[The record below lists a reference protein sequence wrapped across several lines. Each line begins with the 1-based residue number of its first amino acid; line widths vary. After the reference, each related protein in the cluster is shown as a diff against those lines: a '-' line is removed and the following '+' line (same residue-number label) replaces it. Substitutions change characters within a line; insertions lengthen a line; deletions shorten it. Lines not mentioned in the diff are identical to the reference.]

1 MGLILIGYGCL
12 GLLKNGKV
20 FLGLAFTLRIF
31 EACGNSM
38 FLTGSFSAIAREF
51 PDKVASMFAM
61 IELFFGIG
69 LCTLY
74 FQCKIISLKNI
85 SLKNI
90 SGEIVGPVVGGAL
103 YEIGGFTLPFA
114 VMGSTLFFSSIFIY
128 FVLPDTAHPS
138 PISNE

>member
-12 GLLKNGKV
+12 GLLQDGKV
-20 FLGLAFTLRIF
+20 FLGMAFVLRIF

-69 LCTLY
+69 ENIQY
-74 FQCKIISLKNI
+74 FL
-85 SLKNI
+85 
-90 SGEIVGPVVGGAL
+90 IVRSC
-103 YEIGGFTLPFA
+103 F
-114 VMGSTLFFSSIFIY
+114 
-128 FVLPDTAHPS
+128 
-138 PISNE
+138 

>member
-1 MGLILIGYGCL
+1 M
-12 GLLKNGKV
+12 LKNGKV

-69 LCTLY
+69 LCTFSAKIFHLKI
-74 FQCKIISLKNI
+74 FQVKLSDPWLVEL
-85 SLKNI
+85 SMRSEDL
-90 SGEIVGPVVGGAL
+90 
-103 YEIGGFTLPFA
+103 
-114 VMGSTLFFSSIFIY
+114 LFHSQ
-128 FVLPDTAHPS
+128 
-138 PISNE
+138 

>member
-20 FLGLAFTLRIF
+20 FLGLAFVMRIF

-38 FLTGSFSAIAREF
+38 FLTGNRFFTMKEYFQSHHLHHHHHFYHEKVFSKSSSSPGSFSAIAREF

-69 LCTLY
+69 EKIQSLLKIVRSC
-74 FQCKIISLKNI
+74 FQNPPPPLNTTC
-85 SLKNI
+85 
-90 SGEIVGPVVGGAL
+90 
-103 YEIGGFTLPFA
+103 
-114 VMGSTLFFSSIFIY
+114 
-128 FVLPDTAHPS
+128 
-138 PISNE
+138 